1 LKNWF
6 KRNTFHSK
14 EFSNMKKLIKLK
26 EKQDLLIS
34 LGIPTL
40 NEEDTIGEMVRLI
53 HRTCME
59 EYPLI
64 DELVVLDDDS
74 WDRTREVASEAGAK
88 VCLINTFLPEEGHYR
103 GKGESLWKS
112 LYLLKGDIIIWLDGD
127 IKNMHPRFVYGL
139 LGPLLKYKK
148 IGYVKGFY
156 RRPLKVGS
164 TLHSAG
170 GGRVTEILVRPLL
183 NLFFPELSEI
193 IQPLA
198 GEYAGRRE
206 ILEQVPFFNGYGVEI
221 GLLIDIYKRFGLKAI
236 AQVNLEQR
244 IHHNQRLPALS
255 KMSFAIL
262 QAFLSRA
269 EEVGKLKI
277 LDELNDTLKMVRS
290 YRGEHYLV
298 DKKIKEIE
306 RPPII
311 TLDAYREKK
320 FNVRG

>member
-1 LKNWF
+1 MGLQNWF
-6 KRNTFHSK
+6 KKNTFHSE
-14 EFSNMKKLIKLK
+14 EFSNMRNLVKLK
-26 EKQDLLIS
+26 EKQGLLIS
-34 LGIPTL
+34 MGIPTL
-40 NEEDTIGEMVRLI
+40 NEEDTIGKMVRI
-53 HRTCME
+53 IRRTCME
-59 EYPLI
+59 EYPLL
-64 DELVVLDDDS
+64 DELVVLDSNSQDG
-74 WDRTREVASEAGAK
+74 TRDAASKAGAR
-88 VCLINTFLPEEGHYR
+88 VCLINTLLPEEGRHQ

-127 IKNMHPRFVYGL
+127 IKNMHPHFVYGL
-139 LGPLLKYKK
+139 LGPLLKYKR

-156 RRPLKVGS
+156 RRPLKVDG
-164 TLHSAG
+164 TLYSAG

-183 NLFFPELSEI
+183 NLFFPELSEV

-198 GEYAGRRE
+198 GEYTGRRE

-221 GLLIDIYKRFGLKAI
+221 GLLIDIYKRFGLKVI

-269 EEVGKLKI
+269 EKLGKLKL
-277 LDELNDTLKMVRS
+277 LDELNDTLKMVR
-290 YRGEHYLV
+290 YHKGEHYLV
-298 DKKIKEIE
+298 DKKIKEME

-320 FNVRG
+320 G